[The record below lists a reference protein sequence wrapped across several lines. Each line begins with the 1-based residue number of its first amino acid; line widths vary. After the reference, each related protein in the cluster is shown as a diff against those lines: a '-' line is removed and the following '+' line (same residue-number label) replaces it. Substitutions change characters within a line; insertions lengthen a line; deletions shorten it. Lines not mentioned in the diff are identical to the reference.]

1 MPNTEIELDAIEF
14 ITVGTVGPKGRREFH
29 IQAGQG
35 DRIVTL
41 TIEKEQARQLATAIE
56 EILDD
61 LTTLHDD
68 PSMKPVVNLNKF
80 DMDLRDPLEPSFRV
94 ERMGLGYDE
103 ERDRIILVA
112 QELIIGNLVGDDD
125 DDIEDMLQGLDSL
138 SDERP
143 SIVRFWGTR
152 EQYKALSEHA
162 LGVVEQG
169 RADPRENGYLIYYWT

>member
-1 MPNTEIELDAIEF
+1 MPNIEIELDAIEF

-29 IQAGQG
+29 IQAGQDG
-35 DRIVTL
+35 RIVTL

-56 EILDD
+56 EILED
-61 LTTLHDD
+61 LS
-68 PSMKPVVNLNKF
+68 SMNDNPHLKPIVNLNHY
-80 DMDLRDPLEPSFRV
+80 DMALRDPVEPSFRV

-112 QELIIGNLVGDDD
+112 QEWIQRETDDADDETDVESLI
-125 DDIEDMLQGLDSL
+125 
-138 SDERP
+138 DELGVRP

-152 EQYKALSEHA
+152 EQYKALSEHT
-162 LGVVEQG
+162 LQVVEQG

>member
-29 IQAGQG
+29 IQAGQSG
-35 DRIVTL
+35 RVVTL

-61 LTTLHDD
+61 LSNMNNN
-68 PSMKPVVNLNKF
+68 PRMKPIVNLNNY

-112 QELIIGNLVGDDD
+112 QEWVPRALEDDETDADIIDDP
-125 DDIEDMLQGLDSL
+125 DS
-138 SDERP
+138 RP

-162 LGVVEQG
+162 LQVIEQG